1 LKLLLLKV
9 VMHRI
14 SGQFKVLATSFALA
28 LAGCGGGGSVV
39 MPVTKAVNA
48 SLDEVS
54 GLTEPVQEY
63 ATKVVS
69 CATGDVPETALQGQ
83 VPAALRA
90 AGFKGF
96 HCNMEA
102 VGNLRGEGGNWSTAT
117 FTDSAGHRCAY
128 HSTATSKP
136 SREHPGVPVIEITD
150 PTKPVRT
157 MSLTSPAM
165 MDPWE
170 SLRVNAVR
178 QILIAANGSD
188 STGGPEVDIYDLS
201 IDCREPQLQHNKP
214 MMYTKA
220 DGTQAP
226 INGHEGNISPDGL
239 TYYVGDFSNKLYHA
253 VDVSKLNDPKVV
265 ASFDMANS
273 PIGKS
278 PHGLSVSPDGTR
290 LYAVAFDLG
299 NPADLVN
306 PNFKANN
313 GFITLDVSDIQ
324 ARKPKPQFRMVSS
337 VAYKD
342 GNVAQ
347 HTVITKING
356 KPYIVMVDE
365 AGSAG
370 LATVASARAA
380 CAAGLPAFPL
390 ARIYDMSDETKP
402 LLVSKLKLE
411 THDVKNCDAVLP
423 DVADLAVFTYGSHY
437 CSVDDTANATA
448 MACSYFNSGVR
459 VFDIRNPAQP
469 KEIAYFNPPGTTT
482 PAIGSGHVS
491 LGQWRAGGPDWCASR
506 LDFDKATGTLT
517 TMCQDNGL
525 YVFKFK
531 NNVWPFKT

>member
-1 LKLLLLKV
+1 MLQISSDLKV
-9 VMHRI
+9 LLACCAL
-14 SGQFKVLATSFALA
+14 VLSA
-28 LAGCGGGGSVV
+28 CGGGGTDRQSISTVLDV
-39 MPVTKAVNA
+39 IKDPVT
-48 SLDEVS
+48 
-54 GLTEPVQEY
+54 GLISPVQEY

-83 VPAALRA
+83 VPAALRV

-96 HCNMEA
+96 NCNLQA

-117 FTDSAGHRCAY
+117 FTDSAGHKCAY
-128 HSTATSKP
+128 HSTAVPRPT
-136 SREHPGVPVIEITD
+136 RVNPGVPVIDITD

-165 MDPWE
+165 LDPWE
-170 SLRVNAVR
+170 SLRVNPIR
-178 QILIAANGSD
+178 QMLFGGAGNNND
-188 STGGPEVDIYDLS
+188 GGPEIDIYDLS
-201 IDCREPQLQHNKP
+201 ADCRSPQLLTSTALT
-214 MMYTKA
+214 YTKA

-226 INGHEGNISPDGL
+226 IKGHEGNISPDGM
-239 TYYVGDFSNKLYHA
+239 TYYVGDIANDFYHA
-253 VDVSKLNDPKVV
+253 IDVSIATRPKMI
-265 ASFDMANS
+265 ASFDMAKS

-278 PHGLSVSPDGTR
+278 PHGLSVSTDGKR
-290 LYAVAFDLG
+290 LYAVAFDTG
-299 NPADLVN
+299 SPADLFN
-306 PNFKANN
+306 PNFKANT
-313 GFITLDVSDIQ
+313 GFITFDVSDIQ
-324 ARKPKPQFRMVSS
+324 ARKLKPEFRVLSS
-337 VAYKD
+337 PAYKD
-342 GNVAQ
+342 GNLAQ
-347 HTVITKING
+347 HTQITQING
-356 KPYIVMVDE
+356 KPYVVMVDE

-402 LLVSKLKLE
+402 VLVSKLKLE

-423 DVADLAVFTYGSHY
+423 DVADLAIFTYGSHY

-482 PAIGSGHVS
+482 PVVGSGHVVT
-491 LGQWRAGGPDWCASR
+491 GQWRSGGPDWCASR
-506 LDFDKATGTLT
+506 LDFDKVLGTLT

-531 NNVWPFKT
+531 NNVWPFKI

>member
-1 LKLLLLKV
+1 
-9 VMHRI
+9 M
-14 SGQFKVLATSFALA
+14 
-28 LAGCGGGGSVV
+28 
-39 MPVTKAVNA
+39 
-48 SLDEVS
+48 
-54 GLTEPVQEY
+54 
-63 ATKVVS
+63 
-69 CATGDVPETALQGQ
+69 
-83 VPAALRA
+83 
-90 AGFKGF
+90 
-96 HCNMEA
+96 
-102 VGNLRGEGGNWSTAT
+102 
-117 FTDSAGHRCAY
+117 
-128 HSTATSKP
+128 
-136 SREHPGVPVIEITD
+136 
-150 PTKPVRT
+150 
-157 MSLTSPAM
+157 
-165 MDPWE
+165 E
-170 SLRVNAVR
+170 SLRVNPIR
-178 QILIAANGSD
+178 QMLYAATGAEKRGMGG
-188 STGGPEVDIYDLS
+188 GGPEIDIYDLS
-201 IDCREPQLQHNKP
+201 ADCRAPQLLSSTALT
-214 MMYTKA
+214 YTKA

-226 INGHEGNISPDGL
+226 INGHEGNISPDGM
-239 TYYVGDFSNKLYHA
+239 TYYVGDLTNKIYHA
-253 VDVSKLNDPKVV
+253 VDVSNPTRPKVV
-265 ASFDMANS
+265 ASYDMMNS

-306 PNFKANN
+306 PNFKVNN

-324 ARKPKPQFRMVSS
+324 ARKPKPQFRVLSYP
-337 VAYKD
+337 AYKD

-347 HTVITKING
+347 HTVFTKVNG

-365 AGSAG
+365 GGPAGVF
-370 LATVASARAA
+370 TVASARAA
-380 CAAGLPAFPL
+380 CAAGLPPFPL

-411 THDVKNCDAVLP
+411 THDVKNCDAVMP

-482 PAIGSGHVS
+482 PAAGSGHTNF
-491 LGQWRAGGPDWCASR
+491 GQWRAGGPDWCASR